1 MLTGQQRYEE
11 ALPHAEIAD
20 RLLAHNAVSTGA
32 KQMGA
37 QAHQVLVDLQSKLAN
52 K

>member
-1 MLTGQQRYEE
+1 MESLDKR
-11 ALPHAEIAD
+11 
-20 RLLAHNAVSTGA
+20 AVSTGA

-37 QAHQVLVDLQSKLAN
+37 QAHQVLVDVRSELAD